1 MDKIAFIFP
10 GQGAQSVGM
19 GSDLYITNEKSKEV
33 FDNAN
38 LILQKDIKKLCFEGP
53 SEDLQQTVNTQPC
66 IVTTSIAAL
75 EALKSKIDI
84 QLEYVAGHSLG
95 EYCALYCAGV
105 MNLENTLKAIQKRAE
120 LMSKLQQG
128 SMMAVMKATKEQIEE
143 ALKIGSEVGYVD
155 VANYNS
161 PQQVVLTGD
170 SEALKATSEYLL
182 SLGGIKVVPLAVSG
196 AFHSKFLEG
205 AGNDF
210 EKFIENYELNNAKIP
225 VVTNVDAQA
234 TTKAEDFRK
243 KMPKQI
249 YSSVYWTDT
258 ITKMWEDGV
267 RTFIEIGPGKV
278 LNGLVKRIVPEAV
291 VLNVSDEASLEATLS
306 ALKKEN
312 E

>member
-1 MDKIAFIFP
+1 MSKMAFIFP

-19 GSDLYITNEKSKEV
+19 GLDIYNANVKSKEV
-33 FDNAN
+33 FDNAEK
-38 LILQKDIKKLCFEGP
+38 ILDKDIKKICFEGP
-53 SEDLQQTVNTQPC
+53 NEDLQQTINTQPC
-66 IVTTSIAAL
+66 IVTTSIALL
-75 EALKSKIDI
+75 EALKSKSGIMP
-84 QLEYVAGHSLG
+84 YCVAGHSLG

-105 MNLENTLKAIQKRAE
+105 MSLEDTLKAIQKRAE

-128 SMMAVMKATKEQIEE
+128 SMLAVMKASKEQIEN
-143 ALKIGSEVGYVD
+143 ALNEGSKVGYVD

-170 SEALKATSEYLL
+170 ENALKIASEYLL

-210 EKFIENYELNNAKIP
+210 AEFIKEYNINDALIP
-225 VVTNVDAQA
+225 VITNVDALP
-234 TTKAEDFRK
+234 TVKADDFRE

-258 ITKMWEDGV
+258 IMKMWDEGV
-267 RTFIEIGPGKV
+267 RVFVEIGPGKV
-278 LNGLVKRIVPEAV
+278 LSGLVKRIVPEATV
-291 VLNVSDEASLEATLS
+291 YNIFDQNSLEVAVE
-306 ALKKEN
+306 ALESI

>member
-19 GSDLYITNEKSKEV
+19 GSDLYNTNEKSKEV
-33 FDNAN
+33 FDGAN

-84 QLEYVAGHSLG
+84 QPEYVAGHSLG

-143 ALKIGSEVGYVD
+143 ALKIGCEVGYVD

-196 AFHSKFLEG
+196 AFHSKFLEA

>member
-1 MDKIAFIFP
+1 MSKKAFIFP

-19 GSDLYITNEKSKEV
+19 GLDIYNANVKSKEV
-33 FDNAN
+33 FDNAEK
-38 LILQKDIKKLCFEGP
+38 ILDKDIKKICFEGP
-53 SEDLQQTVNTQPC
+53 NEDLQQTVNTQPC
-66 IVTTSIAAL
+66 IVTTSIALL
-75 EALKSKIDI
+75 EALKSKSGIMPDC
-84 QLEYVAGHSLG
+84 VAGHSLG

-105 MNLENTLKAIQKRAE
+105 MSLEDTLKAIQKRAE

-128 SMMAVMKATKEQIEE
+128 SMLAVMKASKEQIEN
-143 ALKIGSEVGYVD
+143 ALNEGSKVGYVD

-170 SEALKATSEYLL
+170 ENALKIASEYLL

-210 EKFIENYELNNAKIP
+210 AEFIKEYNINDALVP
-225 VVTNVDAQA
+225 VITNVDALP
-234 TTKAEDFRK
+234 TVKADDFRE

-258 ITKMWEDGV
+258 IMKMWDEGV
-267 RTFIEIGPGKV
+267 RVFVEIGPGKV
-278 LNGLVKRIVPEAV
+278 LSGLVKRIVPEATV
-291 VLNVSDEASLEATLS
+291 YNIFDQNSLEVAVE
-306 ALKKEN
+306 ALESI

>member
-1 MDKIAFIFP
+1 MSKKAFIFP

-19 GSDLYITNEKSKEV
+19 GLDIYNANIKSKEV
-33 FDNAN
+33 FDNAEK
-38 LILQKDIKKLCFEGP
+38 ILDKDIKKICFEGP
-53 SEDLQQTVNTQPC
+53 NEDLQQTVNTQPC
-66 IVTTSIAAL
+66 IVTTSIALL
-75 EALKSKIDI
+75 EALKSKSGMMPDC
-84 QLEYVAGHSLG
+84 VAGHSLG

-105 MNLENTLKAIQKRAE
+105 MSLEDTLKAIQKRAE

-128 SMMAVMKATKEQIEE
+128 SMLAVMKASKEQIEN
-143 ALKIGSEVGYVD
+143 ALNEGSKVGYVD

-170 SEALKATSEYLL
+170 ENALKIASEYLL

-210 EKFIENYELNNAKIP
+210 AEFIKEYKINDALVP
-225 VVTNVDAQA
+225 VITNVDALP
-234 TTKAEDFRK
+234 TVKADDFRE

-258 ITKMWEDGV
+258 IMKMWDEGV
-267 RTFIEIGPGKV
+267 RVFVEIGPGKV
-278 LNGLVKRIVPEAV
+278 LSGLVKRIVPEATV
-291 VLNVSDEASLEATLS
+291 YNIFDQNSLEVAVE
-306 ALKKEN
+306 ALESI

>member
-1 MDKIAFIFP
+1 MSKKAFIFP

-19 GSDLYITNEKSKEV
+19 GLDIYNANVKSKEV
-33 FDNAN
+33 FDNAEK
-38 LILQKDIKKLCFEGP
+38 ILDKDIKKICFEDP
-53 SEDLQQTVNTQPC
+53 NEDLQQTVNTQPC
-66 IVTTSIAAL
+66 IVTTSIALL
-75 EALKSKIDI
+75 EALKSKSGIMPDC
-84 QLEYVAGHSLG
+84 VAGHSLG

-105 MNLENTLKAIQKRAE
+105 MSLEDTLKAIQKRAE

-128 SMMAVMKATKEQIEE
+128 SMLAVMKASKEQIEN
-143 ALKIGSEVGYVD
+143 ALNEGSKVGYVD

-170 SEALKATSEYLL
+170 ENALKIASEYLL

-210 EKFIENYELNNAKIP
+210 AEFIKEYKINDALVP
-225 VVTNVDAQA
+225 VITNVDALP
-234 TTKAEDFRK
+234 TVKADDFRE

-258 ITKMWEDGV
+258 IMKMWDEGV
-267 RTFIEIGPGKV
+267 RVFVEIGPGKV
-278 LNGLVKRIVPEAV
+278 LSGLVKRIVPEATV
-291 VLNVSDEASLEATLS
+291 YNIFDQNSLEVAVE
-306 ALKKEN
+306 ALESI

>member
-1 MDKIAFIFP
+1 MSKMAFIFP

-19 GSDLYITNEKSKEV
+19 GLDIYNANVKSKEV
-33 FDNAN
+33 FDNAEK
-38 LILQKDIKKLCFEGP
+38 ILDKDIKKICFEGP
-53 SEDLQQTVNTQPC
+53 NEDLQQTVNTQPC
-66 IVTTSIAAL
+66 IVTTSIALL
-75 EALKSKIDI
+75 EALKSKSGMMPDC
-84 QLEYVAGHSLG
+84 VAGHSLG

-105 MNLENTLKAIQKRAE
+105 MSLEDTLKAIQKRAE

-128 SMMAVMKATKEQIEE
+128 SMLAVMKASKEQIEN
-143 ALKIGSEVGYVD
+143 ALNEGSKVGYVD

-170 SEALKATSEYLL
+170 ENALKIASEYLL

-210 EKFIENYELNNAKIP
+210 AEFIKEYKINDALVP
-225 VVTNVDAQA
+225 VITNVDALP
-234 TTKAEDFRK
+234 TVKADDFRE

-258 ITKMWEDGV
+258 IMKMWDEGV
-267 RTFIEIGPGKV
+267 RVFVEIGPGKV
-278 LNGLVKRIVPEAV
+278 LSGLVKRIVPEATV
-291 VLNVSDEASLEATLS
+291 YNIFDQNSLEVAVE
-306 ALKKEN
+306 ALESI

>member
-19 GSDLYITNEKSKEV
+19 GSDLYVTNEKSKEV
-33 FDNAN
+33 FDTAN

-84 QLEYVAGHSLG
+84 QPDYVAGHSLG

-128 SMMAVMKATKEQIEE
+128 SMMAVMKATKDQIQD
-143 ALKIGSEVGYVD
+143 ALKVGSEVGYVA

-170 SEALKATSEYLL
+170 TEALKATSEYLL

-210 EKFIENYELNNAKIP
+210 EKFIENYELNSAKIP

-234 TTKAEDFRK
+234 TIKAEDFRN

-267 RTFIEIGPGKV
+267 RTFVEIGPGKV

-291 VLNVSDEASLEATLS
+291 VLNVSDNASLEAALSTLN
-306 ALKKEN
+306 KEN

>member
-19 GSDLYITNEKSKEV
+19 GSDLYNTNEKSKEV
-33 FDNAN
+33 FDTAN

-84 QLEYVAGHSLG
+84 QPDYVAGHSLG

-128 SMMAVMKATKEQIEE
+128 SMMAVMKATKDQIQD
-143 ALKIGSEVGYVD
+143 ALKVGSEAGYVD

-170 SEALKATSEYLL
+170 TEALKATSEYLL

-210 EKFIENYELNNAKIP
+210 EKFIENYELNSAKIP

-234 TTKAEDFRK
+234 TIKAEDFRN

-267 RTFIEIGPGKV
+267 RTFVEIGPGKV

-291 VLNVSDEASLEATLS
+291 VLNVSDNASLEAALSTLN
-306 ALKKEN
+306 KEN

>member
-33 FDNAN
+33 FDYAN

-75 EALKSKIDI
+75 EALKSKINI
-84 QLEYVAGHSLG
+84 QPEYVAGHSLG

-105 MNLENTLKAIQKRAE
+105 MNLENTLKAIQRRAE

-143 ALKIGSEVGYVD
+143 ALKVGSEVGYVD

>member
-1 MDKIAFIFP
+1 MSKKAFIFP

-19 GSDLYITNEKSKEV
+19 GLDIYNANVKSKEV
-33 FDNAN
+33 FDNAEK
-38 LILQKDIKKLCFEGP
+38 ILDKDIKKICFEGP
-53 SEDLQQTVNTQPC
+53 NEDLQQTVNTQPC
-66 IVTTSIAAL
+66 IVTTSIALL
-75 EALKSKIDI
+75 EALKSKSGIMPDC
-84 QLEYVAGHSLG
+84 VAGHSLG

-105 MNLENTLKAIQKRAE
+105 MSLEDTLKAIQKRAE

-128 SMMAVMKATKEQIEE
+128 SMLAVMKASKEQIEN
-143 ALKIGSEVGYVD
+143 ALNEGSKVGYVD

-170 SEALKATSEYLL
+170 ENALKIASEYLL

-210 EKFIENYELNNAKIP
+210 AEFIKENKINDALVP
-225 VVTNVDAQA
+225 VITNVDALP
-234 TTKAEDFRK
+234 TVKADDFRE

-258 ITKMWEDGV
+258 IMKMWDEGV
-267 RTFIEIGPGKV
+267 RVFVEIGPGKV
-278 LNGLVKRIVPEAV
+278 LSGLVKRIVPEATV
-291 VLNVSDEASLEATLS
+291 YNIFDQNSLEVVVE
-306 ALKKEN
+306 ALESI